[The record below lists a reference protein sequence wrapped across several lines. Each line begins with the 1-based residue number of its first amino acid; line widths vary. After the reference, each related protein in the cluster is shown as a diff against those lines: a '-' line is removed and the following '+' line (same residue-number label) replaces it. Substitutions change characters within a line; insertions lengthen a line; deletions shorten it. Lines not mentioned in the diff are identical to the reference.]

1 MNMPAAVYI
10 FGIIIVAVVAIVIW
24 SKTDK
29 GKKWL
34 L

>member
-1 MNMPAAVYI
+1 MPAAVYNY
-10 FGIIIVAVVAIVIW
+10 GIIIVAVVAIVIW
-24 SKTDK
+24 IKTDK

>member
-1 MNMPAAVYI
+1 MPASVYI
-10 FGIIIVAVVAIVIW
+10 FGIIIVAVVAIVIR

>member
-1 MNMPAAVYI
+1 MPAAVFI

>member
-1 MNMPAAVYI
+1 MPASVYI
-10 FGIIIVAVVAIVIW
+10 FGIIIVAVIAIVIW

-29 GKKWL
+29 GKTWL

>member
-1 MNMPAAVYI
+1 MPAAVYI

-24 SKTDK
+24 SKRDK

>member
-1 MNMPAAVYI
+1 MAGFWI
-10 FGIIIVAVVAIVIW
+10 FIFIIAFAVAILIW

>member
-1 MNMPAAVYI
+1 MPAAVYI

>member
-1 MNMPAAVYI
+1 MPAAVYI

-29 GKKWL
+29 GKKWML
-34 L
+34 

>member
-1 MNMPAAVYI
+1 MPAAVYI

-29 GKKWL
+29 GKKWVL
-34 L
+34 

>member
-1 MNMPAAVYI
+1 MPAAVYI
-10 FGIIIVAVVAIVIW
+10 FGIIIVAVVAVVIW

>member
-1 MNMPAAVYI
+1 MPVAVYI
-10 FGIIIVAVVAIVIW
+10 FIFIIVAVVEIIIW
-24 SKTDK
+24 SRSDK

>member
-1 MNMPAAVYI
+1 MPAAVYI
-10 FGIIIVAVVAIVIW
+10 FGIIIVAVVALVIW

>member
-1 MNMPAAVYI
+1 MPASVYI
-10 FGIIIVAVVAIVIW
+10 FGIIIVAVIAIVSW

>member
-1 MNMPAAVYI
+1 MPASVYI
-10 FGIIIVAVVAIVIW
+10 FGIIIVAVIAIVIW
-24 SKTDK
+24 SKTEK

>member
-1 MNMPAAVYI
+1 MPAAVYI
-10 FGIIIVAVVAIVIW
+10 FGIIIVVVVAIVIW

>member
-1 MNMPAAVYI
+1 MPAAVNI

>member
-1 MNMPAAVYI
+1 MPAAVYI
-10 FGIIIVAVVAIVIW
+10 FGINIVAVVAIVIW

>member
-1 MNMPAAVYI
+1 MPVAVYI
-10 FGIIIVAVVAIVIW
+10 FIFIIVAVVAIIIW
-24 SKTDK
+24 SRSDK

>member
-1 MNMPAAVYI
+1 MPAAVYI
-10 FGIIIVAVVAIVIW
+10 FGIIIVAVFAIVIW

>member
-1 MNMPAAVYI
+1 MPASVYI
-10 FGIIIVAVVAIVIW
+10 FGIIIVAVIAIVIW

>member
-1 MNMPAAVYI
+1 MPAAVYI

-34 L
+34 F

>member
-1 MNMPAAVYI
+1 MPASVYI
-10 FGIIIVAVVAIVIW
+10 FGIIIVAVVVIVIW
-24 SKTDK
+24 SRTDK

>member
-1 MNMPAAVYI
+1 MPAAVYI

-24 SKTDK
+24 SRTDK

>member
-1 MNMPAAVYI
+1 MPAAVYI

-29 GKKWL
+29 GQKWL

>member
-1 MNMPAAVYI
+1 MPAAVYI
-10 FGIIIVAVVAIVIW
+10 FGIIIVAVIAIVIW

>member
-1 MNMPAAVYI
+1 MPAAVYI
-10 FGIIIVAVVAIVIW
+10 FGIIIVAGVAIVIW